1 MPIITG
7 KDRYINRDRI
17 RIAAHI
23 FDNLFKAYLTISLLK
38 IMFKF
43 LPVFAI
49 LGISAVLV
57 RMTLSF
63 IIFCFGNKSSCL
75 IISLTIRM
83 YDF

>member
-1 MPIITG
+1 MAVIQTLLIGFIYVHFLFTQMSIITG

-23 FDNLFKAYLTISLLK
+23 FNNLFKTHLTTSSLK

-57 RMTLSF
+57 RMTF
-63 IIFCFGNKSSCL
+63 
-75 IISLTIRM
+75 
-83 YDF
+83 